1 MESTYLNS
9 ERPVFETEEN
19 AFRNIL
25 SELEG
30 LEGLELNE
38 SKITLFR
45 SKILKFWHLHQVK
58 MLMFLNWRTIAIEGL
73 IIEKNSNKIIDMI
86 DDLFWRI
93 PELSSDEIEKGKYSN
108 SQFKTEEFSK
118 LEKLISQI
126 NTTPQEDYLVKK
138 VEEYDINVKKI
149 SKKDLTI
156 NKLKAHLKR
165 KKLDTEQKEKI
176 KDLLKS
182 ANKISDEILFEN
194 SKKLQVDADFLFRD
208 KLRDKLKSKQHLEH
222 TIPRALIKLY
232 IEYKCISFY
241 KISPSQ
247 PKNFQENRTSLTK
260 FQSLVNVFRNKNI
273 SSIDLGATGIK
284 SFREQIPQDIAE
296 RILPLNICCA
306 MTKTESKE
314 YEKNYLNL
322 NYGNDQTISVSFDY
336 KKPSSGLGISLVGG
350 GKTFRQKFEDEL
362 SKKRKEVIKS
372 IPFFNE
378 FTNHEDIPIETVAS
392 EVLSIIFD
400 QLWLTPLMRYPEEIK
415 VFKIESDGNEFYNN
429 NSEWSKDEIMKIH
442 NLNEYNGNN
451 T

>member
-1 MESTYLNS
+1 
-9 ERPVFETEEN
+9 
-19 AFRNIL
+19 
-25 SELEG
+25 
-30 LEGLELNE
+30 
-38 SKITLFR
+38 
-45 SKILKFWHLHQVK
+45 
-58 MLMFLNWRTIAIEGL
+58 
-73 IIEKNSNKIIDMI
+73 
-86 DDLFWRI
+86 
-93 PELSSDEIEKGKYSN
+93 SSDEIEKGKYSN

-118 LEKLISQI
+118 LENLISQI
-126 NTTPQEDYLVKK
+126 NTTPQEEDLVKQ
-138 VEEYDINVKKI
+138 VEQYGINVKRI

-165 KKLDTEQKEKI
+165 KKLDPEQKGEI
-176 KDLLKS
+176 ESLIES
-182 ANKISDEILFEN
+182 ANIISDEKLFEN
-194 SKKLQVDADFLFRD
+194 SKKIQIDADFLFRD

-260 FQSLVNVFRNKNI
+260 CQSLVNVFRNKNI

-362 SKKRKEVIKS
+362 SKKRKEVIES

-415 VFKIESDGNEFYNN
+415 VFKIESDGNKFYINN
-429 NSEWSKDEIMKIH
+429 REWSKDEIMQIY